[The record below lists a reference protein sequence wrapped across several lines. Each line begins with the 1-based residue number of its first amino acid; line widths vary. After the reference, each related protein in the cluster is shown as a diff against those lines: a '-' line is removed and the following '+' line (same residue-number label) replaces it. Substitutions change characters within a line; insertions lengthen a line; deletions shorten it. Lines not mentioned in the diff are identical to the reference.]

1 MKTRSASITLVLLLT
16 IGVITVVSF
25 SLGCT
30 EQEEAPAEPANN
42 TSVEPAEIT
51 PTEPA
56 GNTSVEPAEN
66 TSAESIENTPAESAD
81 TIPAGSSGSSG
92 SSVSTDNSENTES
105 SESTDS
111 IIGELEPIS
120 ADNITNVEWQW
131 TSFLDSDSP
140 DNPVTVSSPEN
151 YTLAFFAD
159 GTYYFKSDCNSGSGT
174 YTLEG
179 NRLILDLPVS
189 TLVDCGPES
198 MDGEYTSLLPTV
210 EAVALEDGQL
220 VLYPGNEADKMFFVN
235 GGEVEQ

>member
-51 PTEPA
+51 PTETA

-66 TSAESIENTPAESAD
+66 TSAESIESTPAESAD

-92 SSVSTDNSENTES
+92 STDNSESTES

-111 IIGELEPIS
+111 IIEELEPIS
-120 ADNITNVEWQW
+120 AGNITNVEWQW
-131 TSFLDSDSP
+131 TSFQDSDSP
-140 DNPVTVSSPEN
+140 DNLITVPSPEN

-235 GGEVEQ
+235 GGESKQ

>member
-16 IGVITVVSF
+16 IGVITAVSF

-51 PTEPA
+51 PAEPA

-66 TSAESIENTPAESAD
+66 TSAESTESTPAESAD
-81 TIPAGSSGSSG
+81 TIPAGPSG
-92 SSVSTDNSENTES
+92 SSVSSGSADNSDS

-111 IIGELEPIS
+111 IIEELEPIS
-120 ADNITNVEWQW
+120 ADNITNIEWQW
-131 TSFLDSDSP
+131 TSFQDSDSP
-140 DNPVTVSSPEN
+140 DNPITVSSPEN
-151 YTLAFFAD
+151 YTLSFFAD

-174 YTLEG
+174 YTLDG
-179 NRLILDLPVS
+179 NRLIIDLPVS

-198 MDGEYTSLLPTV
+198 MDGEYMSLLPTV

-235 GGEVEQ
+235 GGEAEQ

>member
-30 EQEEAPAEPANN
+30 EQEEAPAEPVNN
-42 TSVEPAEIT
+42 TSVEPAEII
-51 PTEPA
+51 PTETA

-92 SSVSTDNSENTES
+92 STDNSESTES

-131 TSFLDSDSP
+131 TSFQDSDSP
-140 DNPVTVSSPEN
+140 DNLITVSSPEN

-235 GGEVEQ
+235 GGEAEQ

>member
-1 MKTRSASITLVLLLT
+1 MKTRSASITLVLLLI

-51 PTEPA
+51 PTETA

-66 TSAESIENTPAESAD
+66 TSAESIESTPAESVD

-92 SSVSTDNSENTES
+92 SADN

-111 IIGELEPIS
+111 IIEELEPIS

-131 TSFLDSDSP
+131 ASFQDSDSP
-140 DNPVTVSSPEN
+140 DNLITVHSPEN

-235 GGEVEQ
+235 GGEAEQ

>member
-1 MKTRSASITLVLLLT
+1 MKTRSASITLVLLLI

-51 PTEPA
+51 PTETA

-66 TSAESIENTPAESAD
+66 TSAESIESTPAESVD

-92 SSVSTDNSENTES
+92 SADN

-111 IIGELEPIS
+111 IIEELEPIS
-120 ADNITNVEWQW
+120 ADNITNVEWKW
-131 TSFLDSDSP
+131 TSFQDSDSP
-140 DNPVTVSSPEN
+140 DNLITVISPEN

-235 GGEVEQ
+235 GGEAEQ